1 MLVKLAELKIS
12 DCRWPVAEADGEIL
26 FCGEPAENGC
36 PYCAAHTAIA
46 YQPAAHRRILV
57 QRRKATPATQMAEP
71 RRLENSME
79 PLAKA
84 K

>member
-46 YQPAAHRRILV
+46 YQPAAHRQFSRNAARPRLLLK
-57 QRRKATPATQMAEP
+57 RRN
-71 RRLENSME
+71 LGV
-79 PLAKA
+79 
-84 K
+84 

>member
-1 MLVKLAELKIS
+1 MVTFEELKTD